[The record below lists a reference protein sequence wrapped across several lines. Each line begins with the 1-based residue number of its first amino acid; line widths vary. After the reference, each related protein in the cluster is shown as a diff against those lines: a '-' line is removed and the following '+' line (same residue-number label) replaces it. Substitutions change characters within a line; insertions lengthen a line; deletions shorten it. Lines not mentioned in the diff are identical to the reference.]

1 MAESGYKLNKEGKPL
16 HTLEN
21 WKQGGKSGDN
31 PWLYSDDLNFEGWK
45 NWGNDFFVGQ
55 PDYDFTG
62 LPEGSTYK
70 DYMFELQRSRQ
81 PENYNNGLGKKSKQE
96 ETEILADINR
106 LFPNRKKDDL
116 FKGPNIHKGER
127 EDRLNIRRALQE
139 GKEKLAEKEIAEAKR
154 LADIEANTL
163 GGRLRSAWNDAD
175 KRDAILGG
183 ISETMLETR
192 VGADAYGNRFAAL
205 PGNVRDNLK
214 MAEATTI
221 ARNKAQVDA
230 MKVLAE
236 TQKMLDP
243 RQYLTNAQT
252 EADSYVRAQIRSGKI
267 NAEDYDSAYARMLK
281 QIAVKDL
288 TSAKS
293 GSIKDLY
300 TYAMA
305 LQSTDPVTAGILMDA
320 IKSNAMYLA
329 GDGTEFG
336 AQTDTANEIIV
347 KDTVTT
353 TN

>member
-192 VGADAYGNRFAAL
+192 VGADAYGNRFADL
-205 PGNVRDNLK
+205 TKNVRDELK
-214 MAEATTI
+214 VSEATQIARQQAQLNAMKTMAET
-221 ARNKAQVDA
+221 NKLV
-230 MKVLAE
+230 
-236 TQKMLDP
+236 DP
-243 RQYLTNAQT
+243 RQYLSNAQK
-252 EADSYVRAQIRSGKI
+252 EAADYVNAQIRAGLIK
-267 NAEDYDSAYARMLK
+267 ADDYNSAYAQMLK
-281 QIAVKDL
+281 QITVKDL
-288 TSAKS
+288 TSAKAS
-293 GSIKDLY
+293 SISTLF
-300 TYAMA
+300 TYAQA
-305 LQSTDPVTAGILMDA
+305 LRESDPQLAGILMDA
-320 IKSNAMYLA
+320 IKSNAIYLA
-329 GDGTEFG
+329 GGGESMG
-336 AQTDTANEIIV
+336 ASGEVIDVSTID
-347 KDTVTT
+347 
-353 TN
+353 

>member
-1 MAESGYKLNKEGKPL
+1 MAESIIDKLGIK
-16 HTLEN
+16 HTKEN
-21 WKQGGKSGDN
+21 WMKPGGEGYTGSN
-31 PWLYSDDLNFEGWK
+31 PFLYAEDLNLQGWK
-45 NWGNDFFVGQ
+45 DFISDTVVG
-55 PDYDFTG
+55 DKSYEYAG
-62 LPEGSTYK
+62 LPGDATYK
-70 DYMFELQRSRQ
+70 DYIFELQKSRE
-81 PENYNNGLGKKSKQE
+81 PSRYNLGKVD
-96 ETEILADINR
+96 ETQAEKILADIQKQ
-106 LFPNRKKDDL
+106 FPSRGRNDSPSRE
-116 FKGPNIHKGER
+116 GSVHKGER

-139 GKEKLAEKEIAEAKR
+139 GKEKVAEKEIAEAKR

-183 ISETMLETR
+183 IADTMGEVR
-192 VGADAYGNRFAAL
+192 VGADAYGNRFADL
-205 PGNVRDNLK
+205 SGNIRDNLK

-236 TQKMLDP
+236 TQKMIDP
-243 RQYLTNAQT
+243 RQYLSNAQK
-252 EADSYVRAQIRSGKI
+252 EADSYVQAQIRAGKI